1 MRIRFNVESG
11 TTRPETEPRAY
22 ARNPVGGEGTPVV
35 SPVLRV
41 YILESHPD
49 DEQHDTYLDHHDGGV
64 ETGALLDPDHQNGG
78 DHQSD
83 QECREIKTDF
93 DPENSWRVQQ
103 LPRLL
108 HEHRRLRA
116 DYLGHLIKIR
126 LRAGHET
133 RVGGHGHLPRHDILG
148 GFQCGPMVVRQPQR
162 HLDLEYVQQLDK
174 VV

>member
-22 ARNPVGGEGTPVV
+22 ARNPVGGDGTPVV

-64 ETGALLDPDHQNGG
+64 ETGALLDSDHQNGG
-78 DHQSD
+78 DHQGD
-83 QECREIKTDF
+83 KERRQIEPDF
-93 DPENSWRVQQ
+93 HAENGWRVQQ
-103 LPRLL
+103 FPCSLRQ
-108 HEHRRLRA
+108 HRRLRA
-116 DYLGHLIKIR
+116 YYLGYLQEKR

-133 RVGGHGHLPRHDILG
+133 RVGGHGHLPSHDILG
-148 GFQCGPMVVRQPQR
+148 GFQRGPMAVRQPQR